1 MQCPLGDSDQTRS
14 IAKTPDNWEARDTEQ
29 AVQSSSSP
37 REVVRSIPER
47 WGTPPVWCPAA
58 WDTLGGTAG
67 GTGVTSTAGARLCK
81 LQYSCSSSWTKSHGN
96 EGKCRAPL
104 ESLRLRNC
112 TEPSRASQ
120 GPRIPPHPAD
130 ARRSSPYRRRT
141 GCLLSS
147 QLPAP
152 TLSCSQHGL
161 FVQLDPPTREQA
173 DNGSPAASK
182 SLVPALSLRPRG
194 CSGHGHRLCLKVR
207 TVHLQSWLV

>member
-1 MQCPLGDSDQTRS
+1 MER
-14 IAKTPDNWEARDTEQ
+14 
-29 AVQSSSSP
+29 AVQSSSPP

-47 WGTPPVWCPAA
+47 WGTPPEWCPAV
-58 WDTLGGTAG
+58 WDTLGGTTG
-67 GTGVTSTAGARLCK
+67 GTGVTSAAGARLCE
-81 LQYSCSSSWTKSHGN
+81 LQCSWASSWTKSHGD
-96 EGKCRAPL
+96 EGKCRAPR
-104 ESLRLRNC
+104 ESLWFHNC

-120 GPRIPPHPAD
+120 GPRIAPCPAD
-130 ARRSSPYRRRT
+130 ARGSSPYRRRP

-173 DNGSPAASK
+173 DNGSPVATK
-182 SLVPALSLRPRG
+182 SLVPALSLRPRA

-207 TVHLQSWLV
+207 AAHLQSRMV